1 MQRDGGPGGPGGPG
15 GAGNPVGG
23 SFTGPAETLEII
35 GDHCYAYN
43 RQDTDN
49 TETDLIDFT
58 TGNFYAVLNIQ
69 PQMIGNTSDNYQFAV
84 YIGEQI
90 VARCEIKDTSTGTP
104 FELIPI
110 VVPSYTRCRM
120 SARNVA
126 SSSSIN
132 MGYTVT
138 GRIYRG

>member
-1 MQRDGGPGGPGGPG
+1 MALIGGGP
-15 GAGNPVGG
+15 PVGSSN
-23 SFTGPAETLEII
+23 SFTGTSQALELL
-35 GDHCYAYN
+35 GNHCYAYN
-43 RQDTDN
+43 SQDIDN
-49 TETDLIDFT
+49 TETDLIDFE

-69 PQMIGNTSDNYQFAV
+69 PQMIGNTSDNYQFSV

-110 VVPSYTRCRM
+110 VVPSYTRCRL
-120 SARNVA
+120 SAKNVA

-132 MGYTVT
+132 VGYNIT